1 VNRSGLGPLTPGTM
15 YPRAVF
21 QRLSG
26 WAAGAFRQARL
37 AGMPVLYLHGRS
49 FIFADDAIAYIRNA
63 AKTEKDAP
71 AKARADA

>member
-1 VNRSGLGPLTPGTM
+1 
-15 YPRAVF
+15 
-21 QRLSG
+21 
-26 WAAGAFRQARL
+26 
-37 AGMPVLYLHGRS
+37 MPVLYLHGRS